1 MMEEEITHK
10 SDTLSALINED
21 LSQLGLEELE
31 ERITTLKAEIERIT
45 AVLESK
51 KGSRLDAE
59 ALFKTQ
65 RIKGNPLF
73 AQEAVEFLVK
83 AAYTST
89 TVNNLS

>member
-1 MMEEEITHK
+1 MMEEEIAPK

-51 KGSRLDAE
+51 KGSRNDAE
-59 ALFKTQ
+59 ALFK
-65 RIKGNPLF
+65 
-73 AQEAVEFLVK
+73 
-83 AAYTST
+83 
-89 TVNNLS
+89 

>member
-1 MMEEEITHK
+1 MMEEEIAPK

-51 KGSRLDAE
+51 KGSRAHAE
-59 ALFKTQ
+59 ALFK
-65 RIKGNPLF
+65 
-73 AQEAVEFLVK
+73 A
-83 AAYTST
+83 
-89 TVNNLS
+89 

>member
-1 MMEEEITHK
+1 MMEEEIAPK

-51 KGSRLDAE
+51 KGSRSDAE
-59 ALFKTQ
+59 ALFKT
-65 RIKGNPLF
+65 
-73 AQEAVEFLVK
+73 
-83 AAYTST
+83 
-89 TVNNLS
+89 

>member
-1 MMEEEITHK
+1 MMEEEIAPK

-51 KGSRLDAE
+51 KGSREDAE
-59 ALFKTQ
+59 ALFK
-65 RIKGNPLF
+65 
-73 AQEAVEFLVK
+73 A
-83 AAYTST
+83 
-89 TVNNLS
+89 